1 MPGNIEASFPVNN
14 ILYIQKSCHATQIH
28 CVGEEVFTVSE
39 PLSYC
44 KEMIPSNHWTLENED
59 KIVFHRQHTEN
70 TQIQQKP
77 ESQKIKTVVMLT
89 KRQFQIYK
97 IIQQNPGC
105 KSALIKEKLSDK
117 YGLRTVER
125 DISSL
130 QEKKLIVHDG
140 SKKDGGYKICPDCE
154 VMQD

>member
-1 MPGNIEASFPVNN
+1 
-14 ILYIQKSCHATQIH
+14 
-28 CVGEEVFTVSE
+28 
-39 PLSYC
+39 
-44 KEMIPSNHWTLENED
+44 MIPSNRWTLENDD
-59 KIVFHRQHTEN
+59 KIVFHRQFTEN
-70 TQIQQKP
+70 IQVQQKP
-77 ESQKIKTVVMLT
+77 ENQKIKTVVMLT

-105 KSALIKEKLSDK
+105 RSAFIKEMLSDK

-130 QEKKLIVHDG
+130 QDKKLIVHNG
-140 SKKDGGYKICPDCE
+140 SKKDGGYAICPDCT